1 MPSIRHT
8 VVLTSGTLFAVA
20 LLLAGSIAPVIGQ
33 VSARHATPADGAQLQ
48 TPTDIPSP
56 MLLEVRVP
64 SWVTKGATKWATTE
78 TGKYVC
84 QEIRIPFIEVWKEE
98 HRGKIRLRV
107 IAGLLANDRP
117 KDCDITISII
127 SDSVVIRK
135 QLVEGFTADPISR
148 HPRNPKVEFEFT
160 RDEFAALYGP
170 ARAPLVRVVLD
181 VKE

>member
-1 MPSIRHT
+1 MPSTRR
-8 VVLTSGTLFAVA
+8 VEALTSAALFAVV
-20 LLLAGSIAPVIGQ
+20 LLVAGSITPLLGQ

-48 TPTDIPSP
+48 TPIDIPSP

-64 SWVTKGATKWATTE
+64 SWVTKGPTKWSTTE

-84 QEIRIPFIEVWKEE
+84 QEIRVPLVEVWKEE
-98 HRGKIRLRV
+98 HRGKIKLRV
-107 IAGLLANDRP
+107 IAGLLAQDRP
-117 KDCDITISII
+117 KDVDITLSIV

-148 HPRNPKVEFEFT
+148 HPRNPEAEFEFT
-160 RDEFAALYGP
+160 NEAFAALYGP
-170 ARAPLVRVVLD
+170 GRAPLVRVILD

>member
-1 MPSIRHT
+1 MHSTRRSKA
-8 VVLTSGTLFAVA
+8 LTSAALFAVA
-20 LLLAGSIAPVIGQ
+20 LLLAGSITPVLGQ

-64 SWVTKGATKWATTE
+64 SWVTKGPTKWATTE

-84 QEIRIPFIEVWKEE
+84 QEIRLPFVEIWKEE

-107 IAGLLANDRP
+107 IAGLLAQDRP
-117 KDCDITISII
+117 KDVDITFSIV
-127 SDSVVIRK
+127 SDSVVVRK

-148 HPRNPKVEFEFT
+148 HPRNPEAEFAFT
-160 RDEFAALYGP
+160 NEEFAALYGP
-170 ARAPLVRVVLD
+170 GRAPLVRLILD

>member
-8 VVLTSGTLFAVA
+8 AALASADLFAVA
-20 LLLAGSIAPVIGQ
+20 LLLAGSIAPVLGQ

-64 SWVTKGATKWATTE
+64 SWVTQGPTKWATTE

-84 QEIRIPFIEVWKEE
+84 QEIRIPFIEVWKEG
-98 HRGKIRLRV
+98 HRGKMRLRV
-107 IAGLLANDRP
+107 IAGLLAHDRP
-117 KDCDITISII
+117 KDVDITFSIV
-127 SDSVVIRK
+127 SDSVVVRK

-148 HPRNPKVEFEFT
+148 HPRNPEAEFEFT
-160 RDEFAALYGP
+160 NGEFAALYGSG
-170 ARAPLVRVVLD
+170 RAPLVRVILD